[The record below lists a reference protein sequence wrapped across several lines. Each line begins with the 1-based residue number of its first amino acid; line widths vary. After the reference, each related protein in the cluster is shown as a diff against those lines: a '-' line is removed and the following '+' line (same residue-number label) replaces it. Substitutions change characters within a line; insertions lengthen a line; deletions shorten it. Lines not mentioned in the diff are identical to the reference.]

1 MPSPTKEGGFMKKA
15 HVILVV
21 DDEKDITETYK
32 MLLEFYN
39 YRVVIANNGIDA
51 LTVIA
56 DTPPDLILS
65 DCMMPQLDGVEFSR
79 RARLI
84 PGLEA
89 IPIILMSG
97 APELHDLSA
106 NSHTLF
112 LHKPLLFDRL
122 ILEIEKL
129 LQVHVS

>member
-1 MPSPTKEGGFMKKA
+1 MPSPPKRGGFMKKA

-39 YRVVIANNGIDA
+39 YQVVIANNGIEA
-51 LTVIA
+51 LAIIA
-56 DTPPDLILS
+56 DITPDLILS
-65 DCMMPQLDGVEFSR
+65 DCMMPQLDGVEFAR

-97 APELHDLSA
+97 APELHDLST
-106 NSHTLF
+106 SCYTLF
-112 LHKPLLFDRL
+112 LHKPLFFEKL
-122 ILEIEKL
+122 IEEIEKL
-129 LQVHVS
+129 LQAH